1 MDDMPG
7 RRLLTASLFGAG
19 VSDELTRDQS
29 ELARDLQILI
39 EQARSHR
46 EMSRDNIIAQVLEAA
61 KRYPEIVNL
70 QSLGGGPWPSVAG
83 ERQLSELPLPQNYHA
98 CQQGNTDS
106 WPGRPATER
115 YQAMLVQMSPEQ
127 RRRTLII
134 AMRSQ
139 CFPPK
144 RSCNTSTTSAS
155 LDYANFSGKTT
166 PSSARA
172 TSQRPSKAT
181 LSAILQGHMS

>member
-19 VSDELTRDQS
+19 FSDELTRDQS

-83 ERQLSELPLPQNYHA
+83 EQ
-98 CQQGNTDS
+98 
-106 WPGRPATER
+106 PAE
-115 YQAMLVQMSPEQ
+115 
-127 RRRTLII
+127 
-134 AMRSQ
+134 
-139 CFPPK
+139 
-144 RSCNTSTTSAS
+144 
-155 LDYANFSGKTT
+155 
-166 PSSARA
+166 
-172 TSQRPSKAT
+172 
-181 LSAILQGHMS
+181 